1 MVDGFTGR
9 LAAFNHGELDPR
21 EHEEMRKHVDGCVDC
36 TRRLAAD
43 GAVAATLRAGST
55 PAPPELRDSIM
66 AGVRAAAAA
75 EAAPAPE
82 APAAPSGPA
91 DNVREL
97 VPPTRRRS
105 RRWWAGLAVA
115 AAFVLLLAVVAV
127 TSSVFDST
135 TSPPVVAPSFQPSP
149 PLAAALDAY
158 RGQQLPVAPDGRG
171 TTAAQRR
178 AVLGD
183 ANPEPTLPH
192 LTSAG
197 YGQVALAGKPGIVT
211 EYRAGNQRLAVFRWK
226 GELGPALVRTHAFQ
240 PAQLQTTRWGPS
252 QGAWWND
259 NGSVVCVMGNLDPAA
274 FNQAVEQLRRE
285 S

>member
-9 LAAFNHGELDPR
+9 LTAFNHGELDPR
-21 EHEEMRKHVDGCVDC
+21 EHEEMRSHVDGCEDC

-43 GAVAATLRAGST
+43 GAVATTLRAGST
-55 PAPPELRDSIM
+55 PAPSALRGAIM
-66 AGVRAAAAA
+66 DRIREAAAVEAAAA
-75 EAAPAPE
+75 PPE
-82 APAAPSGPA
+82 PV
-91 DNVREL
+91 DTVREL
-97 VPPTRRRS
+97 APSRRRS
-105 RRWWAGLAVA
+105 RRWLAPLAVA
-115 AAFVLLLAVVAV
+115 AVFAVLLVFAV
-127 TSSVFDST
+127 TSGVFEAPT
-135 TSPPVVAPSFQPSP
+135 APPVVAPSFQPSP

-183 ANPEPTLPH
+183 ANPEPALPG

-197 YGQVALAGKPGIVT
+197 YGQVALAGKPSIVT
-211 EYRAGNQRLAVFRWK
+211 EYRAGDQRLTVFRWK

-259 NGSVVCVMGNLDPAA
+259 DGMVVCVMGNQDPAA
-274 FNQAVEQLRRE
+274 FNEAVEQLRRE